1 MTAPTELLSPDH
13 QDIWS
18 LRRHVLEFVKC
29 IDAQTALIEKLLRS
43 EQDANEAAG
52 TLRALTKTLELTC
65 EHLEL
70 LEITLAQRKRSEM
83 QA

>member
-1 MTAPTELLSPDH
+1 MTAPIELLSPDH

-18 LRRHVLEFVKC
+18 LRRHVSEFAKRV
-29 IDAQTALIEKLLRS
+29 DAQTALIEKLLRS
-43 EQDANEAAG
+43 EQDANEAVG
-52 TLRALTKTLELTC
+52 TLRALTKTLELSC

-70 LEITLAQRKRSEM
+70 LEITLAKRKRSEM